1 MNRFTNF
8 TPQQYVESFV
18 ETPTMDFPFQ
28 EAMMIEGI
36 KEKRNNEFAT
46 TLGELSAGDP
56 QAGYLTEGLRKQYMA
71 DKEKTIAD
79 LQVKMSNS
87 NMTNTTKKQELMKE
101 AFRLKNDPRLRV
113 LQQDVEL
120 RPHITKGM
128 FDEGYGV
135 SSFYAGMNPQ
145 TIKDIEAGK
154 ITSIDASTYD
164 SIVDPGKMAAM
175 KPTLEMIVADSFSDY
190 TSTKNADGTISLNS
204 ADKSLDMN
212 TFEKRI
218 TPFVSAMINED
229 GSIKMSEGMT
239 PDMKNFIR
247 AQSHRFAK
255 EGKKY
260 EGQDLLTDIK
270 DVASL
275 MIHINKTEATTEKD
289 SDNTKGKKGEV
300 RQNFLEDGA
309 LLNVSTIPYASYDI
323 KTVNQ
328 ANTSIGV
335 KQEGTNTFVVAKN
348 DQGGEDKYNLKDMIS
363 PDQDIRQKTSSEIK
377 SAFYRNEEGLVM
389 SQVKEVDVNG
399 VKMYVRDGKQVSLE
413 QLNRDILDRSNE
425 RYTQSLKYT
434 KSLHETELELAKNGI
449 KLSDLEYN
457 YTPKEEAVIKN
468 WKPTSQANKMGYLTL
483 QEKYAINQKCE
494 DCEFTIDGNTLVPT
508 RIFEKHKKYN
518 DILNQKIQENFNNT
532 EISAVGINLV
542 QPSEYAG
549 LSDIPDS
556 HKKIFGGIETMVKT
570 QTPGF
575 GMNGKSFESFY
586 APESNSNKGKNINS
600 LPMLDGTNANFSNG
614 QFKPLEIFWDSSNK
628 EGSNGRWMARG
639 NFEAT
644 TEKDGNAKTKIVSK
658 SLDLDVTDFMKRNI
672 LTQDDNF
679 SIMVNDQAL
688 DAVINMPTGLGGV
701 VSTGLTPEEE
711 KKYGEIYLSKDI
723 DERYSLHG
731 NVVFNG
737 KILNIEDPAVA
748 QELGLSS
755 NKNLSKQSAVDGLA
769 QMLQTRFRDIQK
781 GESTPEQQV
790 YENLPVSEKRLPSV
804 QAAFQA
810 IENNESATYGGYDA
824 MNTGGSNDG
833 KTAYGS
839 STGTTTFGKPLTQ
852 LTVGQIKNLQS
863 SDGKKKELHAAG
875 KFQIIPSTFKNV
887 AEQLG
892 LSDSELFNE
901 ETQLKM
907 GNFLFE
913 ETVKNA
919 ADQAIKEGY
928 SITETEI
935 FNRLFTKGKKFEDS
949 GKPIG
954 WMVHQWR
961 GLENAKGDEKRAI
974 LTAATQY
981 LKEKGYDIYN
991 R

>member
-36 KEKRNNEFAT
+36 KEKRNNELAS

-71 DKEKTIAD
+71 DKEKAIQG
-79 LQVKMSNS
+79 LQATMYDPNVPF
-87 NMTNTTKKQELMKE
+87 TTKKQELMKQ
-101 AFRLKNDPRLRV
+101 ASRLKTDPRLRI
-113 LQQDVEL
+113 LQQDAEL

-128 FDEGYGV
+128 FDEGYGT

-154 ITSIDASTYD
+154 ITSIDPSTYD
-164 SIVDPGKMAAM
+164 GIVDPGKMAAM

-190 TSTKNADGTISLNS
+190 TSTQNADGTMSLKS

-212 TFEKRI
+212 TFMDR
-218 TPFVSAMINED
+218 TQPFRDAMTNED
-229 GSIKMSEGMT
+229 GSIKLHEGLT
-239 PDMKNFIR
+239 PDMKMFIKANMYKA
-247 AQSHRFAK
+247 AQQ
-255 EGKKY
+255 GKTY
-260 EGQDLLTDIK
+260 MREDFDNDMK

-275 MIHINKTEATTEKD
+275 MLHINKTEATTEKD
-289 SDNTKGKKGEV
+289 GDNAKGKKSEV

-323 KTVNQ
+323 KTANQ

-348 DQGGEDKYNLKDMIS
+348 DQGGEDKYNLRDMIS
-363 PDQDIRQKTSSEIK
+363 PDQDTRQKASSEIK
-377 SAFYRNEEGLVM
+377 NAFYRNEEDLVM

-413 QLNRDILDRSNE
+413 QLNKDILDRSNE

-449 KLSDLEYN
+449 KLSDLEHN
-457 YTPKEEAVIKN
+457 YTPEEEAALKKHKESFRNRGTIAYNPFRELKDFTNVN
-468 WKPTSQANKMGYLTL
+468 G
-483 QEKYAINQKCE
+483 KY
-494 DCEFTIDGNTLVPT
+494 VPT
-508 RIFEKHKKYN
+508 RIVEKHKKYN
-518 DILNQKIQENFNNT
+518 DVLNQKIQENFNNT

-542 QPSEYAG
+542 QPSEYTG

-586 APESNSNKGKNINS
+586 APESNSNEGRNINS

-644 TEKDGNAKTKIVSK
+644 VEKDGNAKTKIVSK

-737 KILNIEDPAVA
+737 KVLNIEDPAVA
-748 QELGLSS
+748 QELGLPS

-769 QMLQTRFRDIQK
+769 QMLQTRFRDIQR
-781 GESTPEQQV
+781 GESTPEQQI
-790 YENLPVSEKRLPSV
+790 YESLPISEERLPYV
-804 QAAFQA
+804 QAAFKA
-810 IENNESATYGGYDA
+810 IENNESGAASFDA
-824 MNTGGSNDG
+824 MNTGGGADG

-839 STGTTTFGKPLTQ
+839 STGAETFKTPLTK
-852 LTVGQIKNLQS
+852 LTIGDIKRLQS

-875 KFQIIPSTFKNV
+875 KFQVIPSTLKSV
-887 AEQLG
+887 TEKLG
-892 LSDSELFNE
+892 LSDTELFNE
-901 ETQLKM
+901 ETQTKI

-913 ETVKNA
+913 DTVKNA
-919 ADQAIKEGY
+919 AEDIMSDNGY
-928 SITETEI
+928 SLTAKELY
-935 FNRLFTKGKKFEDS
+935 NRLFNTGKILEDS
-949 GKPIG
+949 KKPTG

-961 GLENAKGDEKRAI
+961 GLENAKGEEKQAI
-974 LTAATQY
+974 LTAAIQY
-981 LKEKGYDIYN
+981 LKEAGYSI
-991 R
+991 